1 MKKSVQIGS
10 NLFLIIMGLLFVI
23 LMALKRL
30 PIPATS
36 IEMSLQSLSI
46 AILVIFLG
54 KRAAGVILIY
64 LILASFGFPILAEGV
79 ANSKWYLAP
88 YAGYYFGFLISS
100 LLLPRLLLLT
110 KPQNYLQVWS
120 RFSFNE
126 SSILFCGFLFLS
138 LYFNPKE
145 AWFIGVWPF
154 LLGACLKITVA
165 SFIYYLHVRLH
176 KKSQNFVFT

>member
-1 MKKSVQIGS
+1 MKKSSHKGS
-10 NLFLIIMGLLFVI
+10 NLFLILMGLLFVI
-23 LMALKRL
+23 LMALKKL

-46 AILVIFLG
+46 SILVIFLE

-64 LILASFGFPILAEGV
+64 LILASFGLPILAEG
-79 ANSKWYLAP
+79 ASNNKWYLAP

-100 LLLPRLLLLT
+100 FLLPRLLPFT
-110 KPQNYLQVWS
+110 KPQNYLQIWS

-138 LYFNPKE
+138 FYFNPKE
-145 AWFIGVWPF
+145 AWLIGV
-154 LLGACLKITVA
+154 
-165 SFIYYLHVRLH
+165 
-176 KKSQNFVFT
+176 